1 VSLSPSTYADLWW
14 FYSNSNNPL
23 TFITIENTHIN
34 PTNPLFQLKIPP
46 RQSSQ
51 IGNYQLAVR
60 LVNDQGISEPYL
72 VNINV
77 INTPPQYKGKAEL
90 SIIAEVSVRVNEKY
104 VLELP
109 DIINLENQTLFLS
122 LSDQKT
128 DKTYPFITVRKP
140 DLLELTFE
148 PKDKEFVGNHMLSLV
163 LSDELEESTSYM
175 LKMKILP
182 LTNIG
187 APSFSPVPD

>member
-1 VSLSPSTYADLWW
+1 M
-14 FYSNSNNPL
+14 
-23 TFITIENTHIN
+23 
-34 PTNPLFQLKIPP
+34 
-46 RQSSQ
+46 
-51 IGNYQLAVR
+51 AVR